1 MTDSLTGKYR
11 NVRKKVDTIMSG
23 YIARTKADE
32 ILEEGIS
39 QGKDLGGDEVRNAL
53 NYLFQHNRA
62 DEAMDA
68 IRDKTLCTRILE
80 EFRARESSK
89 EAVTSLKS

>member
-1 MTDSLTGKYR
+1 
-11 NVRKKVDTIMSG
+11 MSG

-32 ILEEGIS
+32 ILEEGYSQGIS
-39 QGKDLGGDEVRNAL
+39 QGKDLGGDEIRNAL
-53 NYLFQHNRA
+53 NYLFQHNRV

-68 IRDKTLCTRILE
+68 IRDKTVCNRILE